1 MQKGVLGSDLVSD
14 TSSSEIVPNSF
25 SLTFLWGFLPM
36 AKIQVSQ
43 PIDTNNEQSLY
54 SETSMLYTEFPSTET
69 EKFPEPEFDI
79 KPFSSLESDIQA
91 PSKQEQTPAPKSSV
105 AVSQRRTTVV
115 RRCGG
120 LSEF

>member
-1 MQKGVLGSDLVSD
+1 
-14 TSSSEIVPNSF
+14 
-25 SLTFLWGFLPM
+25 M

-43 PIDTNNEQSLY
+43 LIDTNDEQSLY

-69 EKFPEPEFDI
+69 EKFQASHALKFPEPEFDI
-79 KPFSSLESDIQA
+79 KPLSSLESDIKA
-91 PSKQEQTPAPKSSV
+91 PNKQEPTPTPKKSSV
-105 AVSQRRTTVV
+105 TVSQRRTTVV

>member
-1 MQKGVLGSDLVSD
+1 MVSD

-69 EKFPEPEFDI
+69 EKFQASHALKFPEPEFDI

-91 PSKQEQTPAPKSSV
+91 PSKQEQTPASKSSV